1 LGPFQIVALPQP
13 AGAQPADLD
22 ARALQ
27 ISLPNLDVLEVQLQW
42 LTQEPLTQNYNF
54 SLRLTDAEGI
64 ELAQFD
70 GQPGFGFQPSSG
82 WPAGQWVNDWLALP
96 LPDDLQ
102 EEHRDAGPLALIVRL
117 YDVGTGDTV
126 LTRRLGDLVLE
137 GEMIAFQPTV
147 HNFALPDGLT
157 SVAADF
163 DSLIHLRSY
172 ELTQSV
178 GRLELTLYWE
188 ALANGTEDFF
198 HFVHLVDPATGEIFA
213 QHDSMPRNNSYP
225 TSQWS
230 AGEIVA
236 DPLFLNLT
244 ETPSGEY
251 VLYVGL
257 YRNLG
262 SSSPRLPVSDD
273 QGLLLP
279 DDRVSLPDRIVIDP

>member
-1 LGPFQIVALPQP
+1 
-13 AGAQPADLD
+13 
-22 ARALQ
+22 
-27 ISLPNLDVLEVQLQW
+27 
-42 LTQEPLTQNYNF
+42 
-54 SLRLTDAEGI
+54 
-64 ELAQFD
+64 
-70 GQPGFGFQPSSG
+70 
-82 WPAGQWVNDWLALP
+82 
-96 LPDDLQ
+96 
-102 EEHRDAGPLALIVRL
+102 LALIVRL

-137 GEMIAFQPTV
+137 GETIAFQPTV
-147 HNFALPDGLT
+147 QIFTLPDGLT
-157 SVAADF
+157 PVTADF
-163 DSLIHLRSY
+163 DGLIQLRSY
-172 ELTQSV
+172 ELTQLV
-178 GRLELTLYWE
+178 DRLELTLYWE